1 MHELT
6 SKSQT
11 KAFNLQ
17 DSSVHTLSVAPM
29 MEWTDRHCR
38 YFHRIL
44 SPNSLL
50 YTEMV
55 TTGALLYG
63 DRQRFLLRDD
73 FEQDVA
79 LQLGGSDPA
88 AMAQSAKFAQEA
100 GFQQVNINVGCPS
113 DRVQNGR
120 IGACLMD
127 EPNLVA
133 QCVAEMKQGVDI
145 PITVKTRIGIDDK
158 DSLDF
163 LLDFVEAVSKAG
175 CDTFVIHA
183 RKAILK
189 GLSPKENR
197 TIPPLNYE
205 RVYRLKKEFPE
216 LTIVI
221 NGGINTIDG
230 LQQHLSLL
238 DGVMIGREAYHNPFF
253 LAQIEQQLFKQ
264 PLMTRVAVLERFMPY
279 IERQLC
285 IGVTLQNITRHILGL
300 FAGEPGGKH
309 WRRYLSD
316 HARLKN
322 SGPEVVLAA
331 LDAMKPYGFNKKLE
345 TTNN

>member
-1 MHELT
+1 MPEFT

-11 KAFNLQ
+11 QALKLKALPM
-17 DSSVHTLSVAPM
+17 HTLSVAPM
-29 MEWTDRHCR
+29 MDWTDRHCR

-73 FEQDVA
+73 FEQDVV
-79 LQLGGSDPA
+79 LQLGGSDPS
-88 AMAQSAKFAQEA
+88 AMAKSAQFAQEA

-120 IGACLMD
+120 IGACLMAEAD
-127 EPNLVA
+127 LVA
-133 QCVAEMKQGVDI
+133 QCVIEMKEKIDI
-145 PITVKTRIGIDDK
+145 PVTVKTRIGIDNK
-158 DSLDF
+158 DSLAF
-163 LLDFVEAVSKAG
+163 LLDFVGTVAEGG
-175 CDTFVIHA
+175 CDTFIVHA

-205 RVYRLKKEFPE
+205 RVYQLKEAFPS
-216 LTIVI
+216 LTLMI
-221 NGGINTIDG
+221 NGGINSIDG
-230 LQQHLSLL
+230 IQQHLKRL

-253 LAQIEQQLFKQ
+253 LVQIEQQLFDE
-264 PLMTRVAVLERFMPY
+264 PLITRVDALERFMPY
-279 IERQLC
+279 IEQQLSL
-285 IGVTLQNITRHILGL
+285 GVPLRHITRHMLGL
-300 FAGEPGGKH
+300 FAGQPGGKH

-316 HARLKN
+316 QTNLKQ
-322 SGPEVVLAA
+322 STPEVVLAA
-331 LDAMKPYGFNKKLE
+331 LDTMKPYGFNQELD
-345 TTNN
+345 NN

>member
-1 MHELT
+1 MPEFT

-11 KAFNLQ
+11 QALKLKALPM
-17 DSSVHTLSVAPM
+17 HTLSVAPM
-29 MEWTDRHCR
+29 MDWTDRHCR

-73 FEQDVA
+73 FEQDVV
-79 LQLGGSDPA
+79 LQLGGSDPS
-88 AMAQSAKFAQEA
+88 AMAKSAQFAQEA

-120 IGACLMD
+120 IGACLMAEAD
-127 EPNLVA
+127 LVA
-133 QCVAEMKQGVDI
+133 QCVIEMKEKVDI
-145 PITVKTRIGIDDK
+145 PVTVKTRIGIDNK
-158 DSLDF
+158 DSLAF
-163 LLDFVEAVSKAG
+163 LLDFVGTVAEGG
-175 CDTFVIHA
+175 CDTFIVHA

-205 RVYRLKKEFPE
+205 RVYQLKEEFPS
-216 LTIVI
+216 LTLMI
-221 NGGINTIDG
+221 NGGINGIDDI
-230 LQQHLSLL
+230 QQHLKRL

-253 LAQIEQQLFKQ
+253 LAQIEQQLFSE
-264 PLMTRVAVLERFMPY
+264 PLVTRVDVLERFMPY
-279 IERQLC
+279 IEKQLSL
-285 IGVTLQNITRHILGL
+285 GVPLRHITRHMLGL
-300 FAGEPGGKH
+300 FAGQPGGKH

-316 HARLKN
+316 QANLKQ
-322 SGPEVVLAA
+322 STPEVVLAA
-331 LDAMKPYGFNKKLE
+331 LDTMKPYGFNQELD
-345 TTNN
+345 NN

>member
-1 MHELT
+1 MNT
-6 SKSQT
+6 QQI
-11 KAFNLQ
+11 KACKKKI
-17 DSSVHTLSVAPM
+17 SPVHALSVAPM
-29 MEWTDRHCR
+29 MDWTDRHCR

-44 SPNSLL
+44 SPSSLL

-55 TTGALLYG
+55 TTGALVYG

-79 LQLGGSDPA
+79 LQLGGSDSV
-88 AMAQSAKFAQEA
+88 AMAESAKFAQDA

-120 IGACLMD
+120 IGACLMS
-127 EPNLVA
+127 EPDLVA
-133 QCVAEMKQGVDI
+133 QCVAEMNERVDI
-145 PITVKTRIGIDDK
+145 PVTVKTRIGIDDK
-158 DSLDF
+158 DSFDF
-163 LLDFVEAVSKAG
+163 LLDFVGAVSVAG
-175 CDTFVIHA
+175 CDEFIIHA

-205 RVYRLKKEFPE
+205 RVYRLKEEFPS
-216 LTIVI
+216 LRITI
-221 NGGINTIDG
+221 NGGINSVDG
-230 LQQHLSLL
+230 VKQHLALL

-253 LAQIEQQLFKQ
+253 LAHIERQIFNK
-264 PLMTRVAVLERFMPY
+264 PSVTRVEVLEHFMPY
-279 IERQLC
+279 IERQLTL
-285 IGVTLQNITRHILGL
+285 GVSLQNMTRHILGL
-300 FAGEPGGKH
+300 FAGQPGGKH
-309 WRRYLSD
+309 WRRYLSE

-331 LDAMKPYGFNKKLE
+331 LDAMKPYGFN
-345 TTNN
+345 

>member
-1 MHELT
+1 MQEIT
-6 SKSQT
+6 SKQQT
-11 KAFNLQ
+11 KPSKQ
-17 DSSVHTLSVAPM
+17 RESSIHTLSVAPM

-73 FEQDVA
+73 FEQMVA

-127 EPNLVA
+127 EPELVA
-133 QCVAEMKQGVDI
+133 QCVAEMKERVDI
-145 PITVKTRIGIDDK
+145 PVTVKTRIGIDDK
-158 DSLDF
+158 DSFDF
-163 LLDFVEAVSKAG
+163 LLNFVETVSKEG

-197 TIPPLNYE
+197 SIPPLNYE
-205 RVYRLKKEFPE
+205 RVYQLKEHFPE
-216 LTIVI
+216 LTLVI
-221 NGGINTIDG
+221 NGGINTLDG
-230 LQQHLSLL
+230 VKPQLDLL
-238 DGVMIGREAYHNPFF
+238 DGVMIGREAYHNPYF
-253 LAQIEQQLFKQ
+253 LAQIEQQVFKQ
-264 PLMTRVAVLERFMPY
+264 PSVTRLEVLERFMPY
-279 IERQLC
+279 IESQLSV
-285 IGVTLQNITRHILGL
+285 GVSLQNITRHILGL
-300 FAGEPGGKH
+300 FASQPGGKH
-309 WRRYLSD
+309 WRRYLSE

-322 SGPEVVLAA
+322 SGPEVILAA
-331 LDAMKPYGFNKKLE
+331 LEAMKPYGFLVE
-345 TTNN
+345 AEPSNN

>member
-1 MHELT
+1 MQEIT
-6 SKSQT
+6 SKQQT
-11 KAFNLQ
+11 DPFKRKA
-17 DSSVHTLSVAPM
+17 SSIHTLSVAPM
-29 MEWTDRHCR
+29 MDWTDRHCR

-73 FEQDVA
+73 FEQMVA

-88 AMAQSAKFAQEA
+88 AMAQSAKFAQAA

-127 EPNLVA
+127 EPELVA
-133 QCVAEMKQGVDI
+133 QCVAEMKERVDI
-145 PITVKTRIGIDDK
+145 PVTVKTRIGIDDR
-158 DSLDF
+158 DSFDF
-163 LLDFVEAVSKAG
+163 LLNFIETVSKEG

-197 TIPPLNYE
+197 SIPPLNYE
-205 RVYRLKKEFPE
+205 RVYQLKKHFPE
-216 LTIVI
+216 LTFVM
-221 NGGINTIDG
+221 NGGVNTLDG
-230 LQQHLSLL
+230 IKQHLSLL
-238 DGVMIGREAYHNPFF
+238 DGVMIGREAYHNPYF
-253 LAQIEQQLFKQ
+253 LAQIEQQVFNQ
-264 PLMTRVAVLERFMPY
+264 PSITRLTVLERFMPY
-279 IERQLC
+279 IESQLSA
-285 IGVTLQNITRHILGL
+285 GVSLQNITRHILGL
-300 FAGEPGGKH
+300 FASQPGGKH
-309 WRRYLSD
+309 WRRHLSEYV
-316 HARLKN
+316 RLKN
-322 SGPEVVLAA
+322 SGPEVIVAA
-331 LDAMKPYGFNKKLE
+331 LEAMKPYGFIAEAESSDN
-345 TTNN
+345 